1 MYICSYELAEDVE
14 TRKQYEEAR
23 AEAQELHK
31 KELDAEMEKYKLTED
46 QYDTDE
52 FEFTFRE
59 FIPED

>member
-1 MYICSYELAEDVE
+1 MYICSYELAEAVE
-14 TRKQYEEAR
+14 TRKQYDEAR
-23 AEAQELHK
+23 AEAEALHK

-52 FEFTFRE
+52 LEFTFRE